1 MDLPNIVMGLL
12 NDSETKKTLV
22 TVAADGK
29 TNLTNV
35 KAIKLLKPSVI
46 VLAQAAAKQLNKE
59 LLAHMDNGRLVSIL
73 CVSIK
78 EEQRTAFQI
87 VCSVREFQTSGPPSM
102 RSFSTSYEHV
112 ILISMACGCSS
123 QLILLTDQATL
134 IVGNQR
140 SRRVGATC
148 FDIAHCLRY
157 VMSFWPFKTLTYCK
171 ATTLIKI
178 NAPCY
183 KFSKACKPSV

>member
-1 MDLPNIVMGLL
+1 MLKLRNVGTIGECSLENLSSAETTYYSFQNWTKTSVILTILFTSANMDLPNIVMGLL

-73 CVSIK
+73 CVAIK

-87 VCSVREFQTSGPPSM
+87 VCSVREFQTSGPLYEKFLDELRARYLDLDGVWVLEPVDIVD
-102 RSFSTSYEHV
+102 RSSNFNSGES
-112 ILISMACGCSS
+112 A
-123 QLILLTDQATL
+123 
-134 IVGNQR
+134 
-140 SRRVGATC
+140 
-148 FDIAHCLRY
+148 
-157 VMSFWPFKTLTYCK
+157 K
-171 ATTLIKI
+171 
-178 NAPCY
+178 
-183 KFSKACKPSV
+183 

>member
-87 VCSVREFQTSGPPSM
+87 VCSVREFQTAGPLYEKFLDELRARYLDLDGVWVLEPVDIVDRSSNFNSGES
-102 RSFSTSYEHV
+102 
-112 ILISMACGCSS
+112 A
-123 QLILLTDQATL
+123 
-134 IVGNQR
+134 
-140 SRRVGATC
+140 
-148 FDIAHCLRY
+148 
-157 VMSFWPFKTLTYCK
+157 K
-171 ATTLIKI
+171 
-178 NAPCY
+178 
-183 KFSKACKPSV
+183 

>member
-1 MDLPNIVMGLL
+1 
-12 NDSETKKTLV
+12 
-22 TVAADGK
+22 
-29 TNLTNV
+29 
-35 KAIKLLKPSVI
+35 
-46 VLAQAAAKQLNKE
+46 
-59 LLAHMDNGRLVSIL
+59 
-73 CVSIK
+73 
-78 EEQRTAFQI
+78 
-87 VCSVREFQTSGPPSM
+87 M

-171 ATTLIKI
+171 ATTPVSYTHLRAHETGRNLVCRLLLEKKK
-178 NAPCY
+178 NQH
-183 KFSKACKPSV
+183 KK